1 MAIKIKMKKVISII
15 FAIIFLL
22 LFLYIPSSAVDNGS
36 SILKNVD
43 SATKE
48 YLEELGIDTESG
60 DGISDISL
68 KTVFK
73 FLFTLVTDKTKRI
86 SAFLVIVIAVIITN
100 SILASFVE
108 SNTAAKTAIN
118 YISVLSIIT
127 AIIVPLKELIINTGV
142 VIKTAAI
149 FTDTYVP
156 ILGAIVAASG
166 NVKLAFTYNS
176 FAIALS
182 SFIAEVADKFFIP
195 IVNML
200 FAFNILTSFTFE
212 SYKHKIIKSAKR
224 LVIITLSLIS
234 TVYTGLLTTQSILA
248 VSSDSLTVRGIRFF
262 SGTFIPVVGAGVS
275 ESVSSIMSSL
285 SVMRNT
291 AGVIIIVIVLL
302 IFLPII
308 IELLVW
314 YFALQ
319 FCSITADLF
328 GNNDISVMLE
338 ELSSVVSLINI
349 ILFYITFVLI
359 ISTGIIIVSGK

>member
-1 MAIKIKMKKVISII
+1 MQRFNKMKKVVTIL
-15 FAIIFLL
+15 FAIFISLFLL
-22 LFLYIPSSAVDNGS
+22 NIPSNAVQDES

-48 YLEELGIDTESG
+48 YLEELGIDSESG
-60 DGISDISL
+60 DGVSEISL
-68 KTVFK
+68 KTVFN
-73 FLFTLVTDKTKRI
+73 FLISLITDKTKRI
-86 SAFLVIVIAVIITN
+86 SVYLITVTAVIITN
-100 SILASFVE
+100 SILSSFIEGNAS
-108 SNTAAKTAIN
+108 AKTAIN
-118 YISVLSIIT
+118 YISVLCIIT
-127 AIIVPLKELIINTGV
+127 AIIVPLKELIINAGV

-149 FTDTYVP
+149 FTDSYVP
-156 ILGAIVAASG
+156 ILGSIIAASG

-182 SFIAEVADKFFIP
+182 AFITEVADNFFIP

-212 SYKHKIIKSAKR
+212 SYKHKIIKSVKR
-224 LVIITLSLIS
+224 LIIIILSLIS
-234 TVYTGLLTTQSILA
+234 TIYTGLLTTQSILA

-262 SGTFIPVVGAGVS
+262 SGTFIPIVGAGVS
-275 ESVSSIMSSL
+275 ESVASVMSSL
-285 SVMRNT
+285 SVMKNT
-291 AGVIIIVIVLL
+291 AGVVVIVIIILM
-302 IFLPII
+302 FLPII

-319 FCSITADLF
+319 FCSIAADLF
-328 GNNDISVMLE
+328 GNNDISEMIE
-338 ELSSVVSLINI
+338 ELSSVISLVNI

>member
-1 MAIKIKMKKVISII
+1 MKKAVTILFSI
-15 FAIIFLL
+15 FIFLF
-22 LFLYIPSSAVDNGS
+22 LFHIPSSAVQNET

-48 YLEELGIDTESG
+48 YLEELGIDSESG
-60 DGISDISL
+60 DGVSEISL

-73 FLFTLVTDKTKRI
+73 FLISLVTDKTKRI
-86 SAFLVIVIAVIITN
+86 SVYLIIVTAVIITN
-100 SILASFVE
+100 SILSSFIEGNAS
-108 SNTAAKTAIN
+108 AKTAIN
-118 YISVLSIIT
+118 YISVLCIIT
-127 AIIVPLKELIINTGV
+127 AIIVPLKELIINAGV

-149 FTDTYVP
+149 FTDSYVP
-156 ILGAIVAASG
+156 ILGAIIAASG

-182 SFIAEVADKFFIP
+182 AFITEVADNFFIP

-212 SYKHKIIKSAKR
+212 SYKHKIIKSVKR
-224 LVIITLSLIS
+224 LIIIILSLIS
-234 TVYTGLLTTQSILA
+234 TIYTGLLTTQSILA

-262 SGTFIPVVGAGVS
+262 SGTFIPIVGAGVS
-275 ESVSSIMSSL
+275 ESVASVMSSL
-285 SVMRNT
+285 SVMKNT
-291 AGVIIIVIVLL
+291 AGVVVIVIIILM
-302 IFLPII
+302 FLPII

-319 FCSITADLF
+319 FCSIAADLF
-328 GNNDISVMLE
+328 GNNDISEMIE
-338 ELSSVVSLINI
+338 ELSSVISLVNI

>member
-1 MAIKIKMKKVISII
+1 MKKVVTII
-15 FAIIFLL
+15 FAIFIL
-22 LFLYIPSSAVDNGS
+22 LFLLIIPSNAVQSES

-48 YLEELGIDTESG
+48 YLEELGIDSESG
-60 DGISDISL
+60 DGVSEISL
-68 KTVFK
+68 KGVFK
-73 FLFTLVTDKTKRI
+73 FLISLVTDKTKRI
-86 SAFLVIVIAVIITN
+86 SVYLIIVTAVIITN
-100 SILASFVE
+100 SILTSFIEGNAS
-108 SNTAAKTAIN
+108 AKKAIN
-118 YISVLSIIT
+118 YISVLCIIT

-182 SFIAEVADKFFIP
+182 AFITEVADNFFIP

-212 SYKHKIIKSAKR
+212 SYKHKIIKSVKR
-224 LVIITLSLIS
+224 LIIIILSLIS
-234 TVYTGLLTTQSILA
+234 TIYTGLLTTQSILA

-262 SGTFIPVVGAGVS
+262 SGTFIPIVGAGVS
-275 ESVSSIMSSL
+275 ESVASVMSSL
-285 SVMRNT
+285 SVMKNT
-291 AGVIIIVIVLL
+291 AGVVVIVIIILM
-302 IFLPII
+302 FLPII

-319 FCSITADLF
+319 FCSIAADLF
-328 GNNDISVMLE
+328 GNNDISEMIE
-338 ELSSVVSLINI
+338 ELSSVISLVNI